1 MGGRYA
7 RHSDPAVTFVFCEN
21 SVRVLQKPADS
32 QFTALVLRVALAD
45 VQAIKSFSAEL
56 SEECRWYNE

>member
-1 MGGRYA
+1 
-7 RHSDPAVTFVFCEN
+7 VFCEN